1 MQNLTQQ
8 LEIDWL
14 FVTCIHLKTK
24 GKWKIFMFI
33 MKLTNA
39 SILAY
44 ACFASVC
51 VDADVQHPKKISITF
66 DDVPIHG
73 EFVLS
78 EPSVKEINQKLLDT
92 LKKYDVEATGFV
104 NEGHL
109 KNNPKLLQSL
119 LSDWHKHGHDL
130 GNHTFSHISYHQT
143 DLNTYLAEIK
153 KGATTTQT
161 VLGKQKQKF
170 FRPPYLHA
178 GDTHNAQQM
187 LDKGLEELGLKLV
200 PVTMENA
207 DYVFDAPYTARLQ
220 NKDLSAANTYKL
232 QYLAFTEQRLDFYE
246 SASAKMF
253 DQPVPQ
259 ILMLHVNQL
268 NADSLDSILKS
279 LQSRGY
285 HFQRLEETLQHPVY
299 AQPTQAFKFGIHWL
313 FRWDKS
319 KENKVNWAT
328 EPEPSKDVFAEHQ
341 QAITTLKN
349 GKL

>member
-1 MQNLTQQ
+1 
-8 LEIDWL
+8 
-14 FVTCIHLKTK
+14 
-24 GKWKIFMFI
+24 MFI
-33 MKLTNA
+33 IKLIHV
-39 SILAY
+39 SIVAY
-44 ACFASVC
+44 ACLASLC
-51 VDADVQHPKKISITF
+51 VDAREHHPKSISITF

-73 EFVLS
+73 EFTLPAQS
-78 EPSVKEINQKLLDT
+78 LKDINQQLLDT
-92 LKKYDVEATGFV
+92 LKKYKIQATGFV

-109 KNNPKLLQSL
+109 KNDPKLLQSL
-119 LSDWHKHGHDL
+119 LSDWHKQGHNL
-130 GNHTFSHISYHQT
+130 GNHTFSHISYHKT
-143 DLNTYLAEIK
+143 ELDTYLADIQ
-153 KGATTTQT
+153 KGAITTQR

-178 GDTHNAQQM
+178 GDTNASQQM
-187 LDKGLEELGLKLV
+187 LDKGLEKLGLRLV

-207 DYVFDAPYTARLQ
+207 DYVFDAPYTVKLQ
-220 NKDLSAANTYKL
+220 NQQMAAASSYQQ
-232 QYLAFTEQRLDFYE
+232 QYLAFTERRLDFYE

-253 DQPVPQ
+253 DQPVPH

-268 NADSLDSILKS
+268 NADSLDSILMS

-285 HFQRLEETLQHPVY
+285 HFQSLEKTLQHPAY
-299 AQPTQAFKFGIHWL
+299 SQPTRAFKFGIHWL

-328 EPEPSKDVFAEHQ
+328 EPEPSAEAFAEHQ

>member
-1 MQNLTQQ
+1 
-8 LEIDWL
+8 
-14 FVTCIHLKTK
+14 
-24 GKWKIFMFI
+24 MFI
-33 MKLTNA
+33 NKLISG
-39 SILAY
+39 SIVVF
-44 ACFASVC
+44 ACLASVC
-51 VDADVQHPKKISITF
+51 VDASVQNQKEISITF

-78 EPSVKEINQKLLDT
+78 EQSVKEINQKLLDT
-92 LKKYDVEATGFV
+92 LKKYNIKVTGFV

-109 KNNPKLLQSL
+109 KNNPKLLRSL

-130 GNHTFSHISYHQT
+130 GNHTFSHMSYHQT
-143 DLNTYLAEIK
+143 DLNTYLADIQ
-153 KGATTTQT
+153 KGAAITQT

-178 GDTHNAQQM
+178 GDTNDTQHM
-187 LDKGLEELGLKLV
+187 LDKSLEKLGLRLV
-200 PVTMENA
+200 PVTMENS

-220 NKDLSAANTYKL
+220 NKHLSEATTYKQ
-232 QYLAFTEQRLDFYE
+232 QYLAFTERRLDFYE

-253 DQPVPQ
+253 DQPVPH

-268 NADSLDSILKS
+268 NADNLDSILNS

-285 HFQRLEETLQHPVY
+285 HFQSLEKTLQHPIY
-299 AQPTQAFKFGIHWL
+299 SQPTQAFKFGIHWL

-319 KENKVNWAT
+319 QEKKVNWAT
-328 EPEPSKDVFAEHQ
+328 EPEPSADAFAGHK
-341 QAITTLKN
+341 QALTTLNN

>member
-1 MQNLTQQ
+1 
-8 LEIDWL
+8 
-14 FVTCIHLKTK
+14 
-24 GKWKIFMFI
+24 MFI
-33 MKLTNA
+33 MKLINV
-39 SILAY
+39 SIVAY
-44 ACFASVC
+44 ACLVSVC
-51 VDADVQHPKKISITF
+51 VNAHVQPHKKISITF

-78 EPSVKEINQKLLDT
+78 EQSLKKINQKLLDT
-92 LKKYDVEATGFV
+92 LKKYDVEVTGFV

-119 LSDWHKHGHDL
+119 LSDWHKNGHDL
-130 GNHTFSHISYHQT
+130 GNHTFSHISYHKT
-143 DLNTYLAEIK
+143 DLNTYLADIQ

-178 GDTHNAQQM
+178 GDTPKAQNM
-187 LDKGLEELGLKLV
+187 LGKGLEKLGLTLV

-207 DYVFDAPYTARLQ
+207 DYVFDAPYTARLL
-220 NKDLSAANTYKL
+220 NKDLSAANTYKQ
-232 QYLAFTEQRLDFYE
+232 QYLAFTEHRLDFYE
-246 SASAKMF
+246 GASAKMF
-253 DQPVPQ
+253 DQPVPH

-268 NADSLDSILKS
+268 NADSLDSILMS

-285 HFQRLEETLQHPVY
+285 HFQSLEETLQHPVY
-299 AQPTQAFKFGIHWL
+299 SQPTQAVKFGIHWL

-328 EPEPSKDVFAEHQ
+328 EPEPSTDAFAEHQ

>member
-1 MQNLTQQ
+1 
-8 LEIDWL
+8 
-14 FVTCIHLKTK
+14 
-24 GKWKIFMFI
+24 MFI
-33 MKLTNA
+33 IKLIHV
-39 SILAY
+39 SIV
-44 ACFASVC
+44 ACACLASVC
-51 VDADVQHPKKISITF
+51 VEAKDQHSKNISITF

-73 EFVLS
+73 EFTLQAKS
-78 EPSVKEINQKLLDT
+78 LKDINQKLLDT
-92 LKKYDVEATGFV
+92 LKKYNIKATGFV

-109 KNNPKLLQSL
+109 KNDPKLLQSL

-130 GNHTFSHISYHQT
+130 GNHTFSHISYHKT
-143 DLNTYLAEIK
+143 VLDTYLADIQ
-153 KGATTTQT
+153 KGAITTQR

-178 GDTHNAQQM
+178 GDTNASQQM
-187 LDKGLEELGLKLV
+187 LDKGLEKLGLRLV

-207 DYVFDAPYTARLQ
+207 DYVFDAPYTAKLQ
-220 NKDLSAANTYKL
+220 NKQMAAANSYKQ
-232 QYLAFTEQRLDFYE
+232 QYLAFTERRLDFYQ

-253 DQPVPQ
+253 DQPVPH

-268 NADSLDSILKS
+268 NADSLDSILMS

-285 HFQRLEETLQHPVY
+285 HFQSLEKTLQHPVY
-299 AQPTQAFKFGIHWL
+299 SQPTQAFKFGIHWL

-328 EPEPSKDVFAEHQ
+328 EPELSTEAFTEHQ

-349 GKL
+349 GTP